1 MVLLQREPELLDTC
15 SQQEVPRGEG
25 IVEVTISESQEKCF
39 IVPEEPAPSPSLVLI
54 CKDMGFSGWTEVVE
68 VEART

>member
-1 MVLLQREPELLDTC
+1 M
-15 SQQEVPRGEG
+15 PRGEG

-54 CKDMGFSGWTEVVE
+54 RKVMGFSGWTEVVE